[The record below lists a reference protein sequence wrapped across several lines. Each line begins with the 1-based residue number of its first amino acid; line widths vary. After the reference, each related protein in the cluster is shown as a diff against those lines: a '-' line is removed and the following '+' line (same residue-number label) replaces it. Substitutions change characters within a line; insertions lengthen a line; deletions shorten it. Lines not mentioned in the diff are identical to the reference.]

1 MTKVVLQETLVKYL
15 AGLLDADGSLSFR
28 FNQSQSGYTVNLILT
43 LTAAE
48 SIDKDG
54 KFCKSLPDI
63 TSFGTVRH
71 RQREDWAPINEW
83 QVQSARDIGMLVP
96 RLLKHM
102 VVKAQHWQNLYV
114 LWQNN
119 RGKTLTETEVEQL
132 KQFSRE
138 SRKQA
143 GPLKHKKH
151 PTWAWTCGF
160 LEGDGCFTFK
170 VHPSGYGKKLSIS
183 ATAHK
188 DDCVSIELLHKA
200 FGGAIYPSSTKT
212 CMVWKRNLG
221 VSDASFAF
229 KFLSKLVQH
238 AHLKKHKM
246 EQMLAYLHSHTG
258 LQRLTEDNPTG

>member
-1 MTKVVLQETLVKYL
+1 
-15 AGLLDADGSLSFR
+15 
-28 FNQSQSGYTVNLILT
+28 
-43 LTAAE
+43 
-48 SIDKDG
+48 
-54 KFCKSLPDI
+54 
-63 TSFGTVRH
+63 
-71 RQREDWAPINEW
+71 
-83 QVQSARDIGMLVP
+83 
-96 RLLKHM
+96 M
-102 VVKAQHWQNLYV
+102 VVKAQHWQNLFT

-119 RGKTLTETEVEQL
+119 RGKNLSEADIAQL
-132 KQFSRE
+132 KQFSQE

-170 VHPSGYGKKLSIS
+170 KHPSGYGKKLSIS

-188 DDCVSIELLHKA
+188 SDCASIELLHKA
-200 FGGAIYPSSTKT
+200 FGGSIYPSSTPT

-221 VSDASFAF
+221 VSDASFSF

-238 AHLKKHKM
+238 SHLKKHKM

-258 LQRLTEDNPTG
+258 LQRLTEDRPTGQVIV